1 MMKKILGIL
10 MLLLA
15 TGCVQEQR
23 LSSTRELMGTIV
35 TITVIG
41 EDSAAIELAFKEIEK
56 VESLMSRYDPDSQV
70 SALNSE
76 GYIENADTLLIN
88 VLRKAEYYSAISNG
102 AFDVTV
108 QPLLELYTESFRR
121 KRKPPSDAEIKE
133 TLKLVDYANIMI
145 AGDKVSFSKE
155 GMKITLGGIAK
166 GYAVDR
172 AVEVLKQ
179 NGIKHA
185 LVNAGGDMRAIGSK
199 GVEDWSIALR
209 NPRDETDY
217 ITVIKLNDK
226 AVATSGD
233 YERYFI
239 DKSQHHIINPKTGK
253 SALGLIS
260 VTVITDKA
268 IDADALATS
277 VFVLGANKGL
287 ELIESLSGVEGLLI
301 TEEKEV
307 IRSSGFSE

>member
-1 MMKKILGIL
+1 